1 MPQTSWGL
9 LRKQI
14 MKYIS
19 TDKKVVIQ
27 VRQLGATKTAW
38 ACFVNEKYIGSKVLP
53 KNNTAVVQNF
63 GYEAAYFN

>member
-1 MPQTSWGL
+1 
-9 LRKQI
+9 

-27 VRQLGATKTAW
+27 VRQFGATKIAW
-38 ACFVNEKYIGSKVLP
+38 ACFVNNKYIGSKVIP

-63 GYEAAYFN
+63 GYTTDYFN